1 MLLFICSTWSVRLG
15 KGLSGHFSLCWW
27 KCQVRGD
34 GAWPQRWWNTFSSS
48 TCSSSL
54 TVSTENWLNVFNKK
68 KQNEG
73 RGRVS
78 SQTWWLSEMLQICQ
92 NLTWLYPTACSQN
105 FSAGPF
111 FGSWENV
118 HAPTQK
124 NTNFVFRLTYFTYF
138 KYNWLFLQ
146 LILVNFMLALLT
158 LDRWQ

>member
-68 KQNEG
+68 TE
-73 RGRVS
+73 RGERQSFVADVM
-78 SQTWWLSEMLQICQ
+78 TKWNVTDLSKF
-92 NLTWLYPTACSQN
+92 NLTISHCLFPKSLPLL
-105 FSAGPF
+105 GPPL
-111 FGSWENV
+111 V
-118 HAPTQK
+118 HRKMSTPPPKK
-124 NTNFVFRLTYFTYF
+124 NTNFVFWLTYFTYF
-138 KYNWLFLQ
+138 KYNCFFCSLYLS
-146 LILVNFMLALLT
+146 ILC
-158 LDRWQ
+158 